1 MSEAL
6 LEVRN
11 LVKRFGGIY
20 ATDDLSIAVQ
30 PGEFHAV
37 IGPNGAG
44 KTTLVAQLSGM
55 LKPDSGSIWFDG
67 HDITALSTA
76 ERARLG
82 LARSFQITSILKDF
96 TVRDNVAMAVQARQG
111 HSFRF
116 WRAAHRDRSLID
128 PAEAILERLSLSER
142 ADTLAANLAHG
153 EQRQLEIA
161 MVLASEPRMLLLD
174 EPTAGMGPEDSQWMA
189 SFLEGLKG
197 DYSIVLIE
205 HDMDTVFSLADR
217 ISVLVYGRAIAS
229 GTGAEIRSDPE
240 VRRAYLGNE
249 DA

>member
-11 LVKRFGGIY
+11 LVKRFGGIV
-20 ATDDLSIAVQ
+20 ATDDLSLAVR

-44 KTTLVAQLSGM
+44 KTTLIAQLSGM
-55 LKPDSGSIWFDG
+55 LKPDSGTILFEG
-67 HDITALSTA
+67 RDITALSTA
-76 ERARLG
+76 ERANLG

-96 TVRDNVAMAVQARQG
+96 TVRDNVAMAVQAKQG

-116 WRAAHRDRSLID
+116 WGAAHKDARLIE
-128 PAEAILERLSLSER
+128 PAGAILERLGLEAK

-189 SFLEGLKG
+189 TFLNELKS
-197 DYSIVLIE
+197 DYSILLIE

-229 GTGAEIRSDPE
+229 GTGDEIRANPE
-240 VRRAYLGNE
+240 VRRAYLGDE